1 MSSYLRYLG
10 KAFLAVLALCGLAAW
25 PVHALAGRAG
35 LAAFGVGAG
44 VCLLGAAIGR
54 IPHLFFKG
62 PDAIF
67 HASMAGV
74 GARLLGTLVLAT
86 PLLFL
91 TGLPRLPLAAGL
103 VLTYLMLLVLE
114 VRDLMAVS
122 RVEASPPTGPVEP
135 SPTANPT
142 ANGVPTR

>member
-1 MSSYLRYLG
+1 MSSYLRHLL
-10 KAFLAVLALCGLAAW
+10 KALLAVLALCGVAAW
-25 PVHALAGRAG
+25 PIHALAGPRG
-35 LAAFGVGAG
+35 LLAFGVGAG
-44 VCLLGAAIGR
+44 VGLLGAAVGR
-54 IPHLFFKG
+54 LPHLFFKG

-74 GARLLGTLVLAT
+74 GARLLGTLVLAVPT
-86 PLLFL
+86 LLL

-114 VRDLMAVS
+114 VRDLLAISRAESGPAV
-122 RVEASPPTGPVEP
+122 PP
-135 SPTANPT
+135 